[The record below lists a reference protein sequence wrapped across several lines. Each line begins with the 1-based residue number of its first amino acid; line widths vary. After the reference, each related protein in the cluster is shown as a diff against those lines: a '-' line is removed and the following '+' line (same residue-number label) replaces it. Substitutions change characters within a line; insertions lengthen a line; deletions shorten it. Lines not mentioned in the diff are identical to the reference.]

1 MPDRIL
7 TLGMIGSGRIARAH
21 LKAAANL
28 PDRVRVAAVAG
39 RRRAAAEAAAREFG
53 IAAAHDDYRR
63 LLEDR
68 NIDGVIV
75 ATPNDSHAAIVRDA
89 AQAGKHVLVE
99 KPMALDRASAEDMV
113 RAAEAGKIT
122 LMVAQSRRFSDAVRT
137 MVHRLP
143 EIGEILRVHIVF
155 GVPFPQPPAAWW
167 RSSAQ
172 AGGLVI
178 LLQGSHSL
186 DSIFWWLRRTP
197 TRVFAT
203 GLRTNP
209 AWEGEDEADILCS
222 FAGGTVASVHL
233 SLSTTPPVHEALVV
247 GRRGHFRLVERPA
260 GLPFENVYRLERD
273 GEAVME
279 GLQEPSLY
287 THQLR
292 EFADAVTEARTPLAS
307 GREILQVM
315 RMLDAA
321 RESVRTGQ
329 PVMLPA

>member
-39 RRRAAAEAAAREFG
+39 RRREAAEAAAREFG
-53 IAAAHDDYRR
+53 VPAARDDYRR

-68 NIDGVIV
+68 AIQAVIV
-75 ATPNDSHAAIVRDA
+75 TTPNDSHAAIVREA

-99 KPMALDRASAEDMV
+99 KPMALDRASAEGMV
-113 RAAEAGKIT
+113 RAAEAAGVT

-137 MVHRLP
+137 MVRRLP

-155 GVPFPQPPAAWW
+155 CVAFPQPPTAWW
-167 RSSAQ
+167 RSSTQ

-186 DSIFWWLRRTP
+186 DSVFWWMGRTP
-197 TRVFAT
+197 ARIFAT

-222 FAGGTVASVHL
+222 FAGGAVASVHL
-233 SLSTTPPVHEALVV
+233 SLSTAPPVHEALVI
-247 GRRGHFRLVERPA
+247 GRRGHFRLIERPA
-260 GLPFENVYRLERD
+260 GAPFENLYRLERD
-273 GEAVME
+273 GEAILD
-279 GLQEPSLY
+279 GPQSPSLY

-292 EFADAVTEARTPLAS
+292 EFADAVAERRTPLAS
-307 GREILQVM
+307 GREILEVM

-329 PVMLPA
+329 PVALPA